1 MPGFDSRNNRNTS
14 LNLMAGRLG
23 DRPSFKQSGQM
34 NFDGVE
40 NMQTRL
46 DANGGFF
53 QQSRMIFDKRRSFD
67 RALLYSYQ
75 ACNIKKVSSV
85 TDEIQQDGFFH
96 YEEDPYKVCRAL
108 INPDKLKKDY
118 DDKILSVHKED
129 GFHEGDVFE
138 WLGTGTYWLI
148 YLQDL
153 NEVAYF
159 RSEIRRCQYKITWQD
174 ENGSH
179 SSYAAIT
186 GPVETK
192 IDYIQKHQIS
202 IDNPNYSINIL
213 MPRTKETLEYFRR
226 YTKFYL
232 SDVEEGAQKVCWRVE
247 AIDWISTPGILE
259 INAVEYYA
267 NETEDDI
274 EAGLVGVNKTK
285 VEDPNTREN
294 NNYIEGEVFIKPHQV
309 YEYFFRG
316 LNTSSW
322 SIDNKEA
329 PVEFKVDPN
338 DPLHIKLIWTSG
350 FSGKFNLQFGK
361 YNKTI
366 IVESLFKKS

>member
-75 ACNIKKVSSV
+75 ACNIKKISSV

-159 RSEIRRCQYKITWQD
+159 RSEIRRCQYKITWED

-294 NNYIEGEVFIKPHQV
+294 NNYIEGEVFIKPNQV

-361 YNKTI
+361 YSKTI

>member
-159 RSEIRRCQYKITWQD
+159 RSEIRRCQYKITWKD

-285 VEDPNTREN
+285 VEDPNTKEN
-294 NNYIEGEVFIKPHQV
+294 NNYIEGEVFIKPNQV

-329 PVEFKVDPN
+329 PVEFKVDPK

-361 YNKTI
+361 YNKII
-366 IVESLFKKS
+366 IVESLFQR

>member
-1 MPGFDSRNNRNTS
+1 
-14 LNLMAGRLG
+14 
-23 DRPSFKQSGQM
+23 
-34 NFDGVE
+34 
-40 NMQTRL
+40 
-46 DANGGFF
+46 
-53 QQSRMIFDKRRSFD
+53 
-67 RALLYSYQ
+67 
-75 ACNIKKVSSV
+75 
-85 TDEIQQDGFFH
+85 
-96 YEEDPYKVCRAL
+96 
-108 INPDKLKKDY
+108 
-118 DDKILSVHKED
+118 
-129 GFHEGDVFE
+129 
-138 WLGTGTYWLI
+138 
-148 YLQDL
+148 
-153 NEVAYF
+153 
-159 RSEIRRCQYKITWQD
+159 
-174 ENGSH
+174 
-179 SSYAAIT
+179 
-186 GPVETK
+186 
-192 IDYIQKHQIS
+192 
-202 IDNPNYSINIL
+202 

-259 INAVEYYA
+259 INAVEYYV

-285 VEDPNTREN
+285 IEDPNTREN
-294 NNYIEGEVFIKPHQV
+294 NNYIEGEVFIKPNQV